1 VSDGAGPVIRLGI
14 AGLGQGGQ
22 RIVPAALRHPRVE
35 IAAVAELRNELVE
48 AFVRDVPCEAHDDF
62 TSLAASPNVDLVY
75 IATPTHLHAE
85 HVLIALAAGK
95 HAIVEKPMAVTL
107 GEADAMIAA
116 ADANGVMLMVGH
128 SQSFEPAV
136 RAMRDIVRSGDI
148 GPLRMMQN
156 VAYTDW
162 LYRPRTTQDLDT
174 VLGGGVVYRQA
185 AHQIDILRW
194 IGGGMVRS
202 VRASVGR
209 WDPTRPTEGS
219 HAMFLEFAAGV
230 VATATYSGYDHFQT
244 PELTFGVGEDGR
256 LAAYEPGASR
266 RALAQAGTAGES
278 DLKRRGAATVGS
290 SPEPDH
296 ASAFGLTIVSC
307 EGGDIRQVPEGLRIY
322 SDAGSRVVAVPATP
336 TGRDVM
342 LDEACE
348 AVASR
353 RPPPHDGR
361 WGRATLEVCI
371 AALESSRTRREVTL
385 NLQAPASG

>member
-1 VSDGAGPVIRLGI
+1 M
-14 AGLGQGGQ
+14 
-22 RIVPAALRHPRVE
+22 
-35 IAAVAELRNELVE
+35 
-48 AFVRDVPCEAHDDF
+48 
-62 TSLAASPNVDLVY
+62 
-75 IATPTHLHAE
+75 
-85 HVLIALAAGK
+85 
-95 HAIVEKPMAVTL
+95 AITL

-162 LYRPRTTQDLDT
+162 LYRPRTTEELDT
-174 VLGGGVVYRQA
+174 ALGGGVVYRQA

-209 WDPTRPTEGS
+209 WDPSHVPPSS
-219 HAMFLEFAAGV
+219 HAMFVEFATGV

-244 PELTFGVGEDGR
+244 PELTFGIGEDGR
-256 LAAYEPGASR
+256 VAAYEPGASR
-266 RALAQAGTAGES
+266 RALAQAGTAGER
-278 DLKRRGAATVGS
+278 DLMRRGAATVGS
-290 SPEPDH
+290 SADPDH

-307 EGGDIRQVPEGLRIY
+307 EGGDIAGYRRASASTATL
-322 SDAGSRVVAVPATP
+322 GSRDVAVAATP

-348 AVASR
+348 AVARR
-353 RPPPHDGR
+353 RPAGTRRPLGPCHV
-361 WGRATLEVCI
+361 EVCI
-371 AALESSRTRREVTL
+371 AALESSRTRRGDTQSPGTCVGLALRIEDGARSGFASESTHSAPSSRSIA
-385 NLQAPASG
+385 NLTP